1 MDIDYMNSDYMYVD
15 YKNKL
20 NNTQKLY
27 DINIQEIQDKEPF
40 INRSSNNILFLI
52 FFIFLILFILFGFF
66 IFFNKN

>member
-1 MDIDYMNSDYMYVD
+1 MNDDYMNVD
-15 YKNKL
+15 YENKS

-40 INRSSNNILFLI
+40 INRDSNNILFLI
-52 FFIFLILFILFGFF
+52 ILILFILFGFF